1 MLTCVEVGSAR
12 QTDRCADVV
21 HSRAAVV
28 PALEAACRVDP
39 DNGLLLGHLRRPLE
53 WVASPAFMPVTMF

>member
-1 MLTCVEVGSAR
+1 MEVGSAI

-28 PALEAACRVDP
+28 PALEAPVVE
-39 DNGLLLGHLRRPLE
+39 LVLTM
-53 WVASPAFMPVTMF
+53 ASFLTT